1 MVRGVIHII
10 NPYDPGKFPE
20 DISKKYGIPEAEVI
34 SLSSNEN
41 PYPPPE
47 SVRKAYEDAYS
58 KINLYPH
65 PLYQE
70 LKEGIAEYIDIDEE
84 LIAVGNGAS
93 ELLKMICE
101 VNLEAFDPVTIPIP
115 GYTLYAVL
123 AMLMDASIKFI
134 EFPRYRISSDEII
147 KNDGKI
153 IFLCSPNNPTG
164 NLIPEK
170 EVKKILRE
178 TEGIVVVDE
187 AYTEFS
193 KKSHIHLLKRYD
205 NLIIV
210 RSFSKFFSLA
220 GLRVGYA
227 VGNPETIEA
236 IEKVR
241 LPFNLSY
248 ISAIVARACLDSID
262 YFEKMR
268 DRIIKERKRV
278 EKELSRFN
286 DIEVYPSDSNFILIK
301 IKKEREFEAKFQES
315 FERKGIILRNVTGL
329 LGLNG
334 VHFRVTIGTKD
345 QNDRFL
351 EVMRELFQL

>member
-20 DISKKYGIPEAEVI
+20 DISRRYGIPEAEVI

-41 PYPPPE
+41 PFPPPD
-47 SVRKAYEDAYS
+47 SVRKVYEQAYS

-65 PLYQE
+65 PYYHD
-70 LKEGIAEYIDIDEE
+70 LKERISDYIGVDEE

-115 GYTLYAVL
+115 GYTLYAIL
-123 AMLMDASIKFI
+123 AMLMDASIRFV
-134 EFPRYRISSDEII
+134 EFPKYKIDGDEVV
-147 KNDGKI
+147 KNDGKL

-164 NLIPEK
+164 NLVPEK
-170 EVKKILRE
+170 EIRKILKE
-178 TEGIVVVDE
+178 TEGTVVVDE
-187 AYTEFS
+187 AYVEFS
-193 KKSHIHLLKRYD
+193 ERSHLHLLKKYE
-205 NLIIV
+205 NLMLV

-227 VGNPETIEA
+227 VGNSEIIEA

-241 LPFNLSY
+241 LPFNISY
-248 ISAIVARACLDSID
+248 ISAIVAKACLDSLD
-262 YFEKMR
+262 YFKSMR
-268 DRIIKERKRV
+268 DKIIRERKRV
-278 EKELSRFN
+278 ERELSKFN
-286 DIEVYPSDSNFILIK
+286 DLEVYPSDSNFILVK
-301 IKKEREFEAKFQES
+301 INREENFETKFQES

-329 LGLNG
+329 LGLEG
-334 VHFRVTIGTKD
+334 IHFRITIGRED
-345 QNDRFL
+345 QNNKLL
-351 EVMRELFQL
+351 EVMEELFN

>member
-20 DISKKYGIPEAEVI
+20 DISKKYGVPEAKVI

-41 PYPPPE
+41 PYLPPE
-47 SVRKAYEDAYS
+47 NVRKAYESAYN

-65 PLYQE
+65 PAYQE
-70 LKEGIAEYIDIDEE
+70 LKEGIAEYISMDEE

-101 VNLEAFDPVTIPIP
+101 VNLETFDPVTIPIP
-115 GYTLYAVL
+115 GYTLYAIL
-123 AMLMDASIKFI
+123 AMLMDASIRFV
-134 EFPRYRISSDEII
+134 EFPGYRIKSEDIV

-170 EVKKILRE
+170 ELKKILKE

-193 KKSHIHLLKRYD
+193 KKSHIHLLKKYD

-220 GLRVGYA
+220 GLRIGYA
-227 VGNPETIEA
+227 IGNHETIEA

-241 LPFNLSY
+241 LPFNLSH

-262 YFEKMR
+262 YFEKIR
-268 DRIIKERKRV
+268 DRIVKERERV
-278 EKELSRFN
+278 EKELRKFKEV
-286 DIEVYPSDSNFILIK
+286 EVYPSDANFILMK
-301 IKKEREFEAKFQES
+301 IKRGVEFETKFQED

-329 LGLNG
+329 LGLDG
-334 VHFRVTIGTKD
+334 VHFRITIGTRD
-345 QNDRFL
+345 QNNRFL

>member
-20 DISKKYGIPEAEVI
+20 DIAKKYGIPEAEVI

-47 SVRKAYEDAYS
+47 SVRKTYEAAYD

-65 PLYQE
+65 PYYQE
-70 LKEGIAEYIDIDEE
+70 LKEGIAEYVGLDEE

-134 EFPRYRISSDEII
+134 EFPEYKINGDDIL
-147 KNDGKI
+147 KNDSKL

-164 NLIPEK
+164 NLIPGK
-170 EVKKILRE
+170 EVKKILKE

-193 KKSHIHLLKRYD
+193 KKSHIHLLKKYD

-227 VGNPETIEA
+227 VGNPETIGA
-236 IEKVR
+236 IEKIR
-241 LPFNLSY
+241 LPFNISY
-248 ISAIVARACLDSID
+248 ISALVARACLDSLD
-262 YFEKMR
+262 YFESAR
-268 DRIIKERKRV
+268 DEIIKERNRL
-278 EKELSRFN
+278 EKELSKFEEI
-286 DIEVYPSDSNFILIK
+286 DVYPSDSNFILIK
-301 IKKEREFEAKFQES
+301 IKKERDFETKFQES

-329 LGLNG
+329 LGLEG
-334 VHFRVTIGTKD
+334 IHFRITVSRKD
-345 QNDRFL
+345 HNDKL
-351 EVMRELFQL
+351 LDVMHKLFE